1 MKNFINLQLAWFF
14 LIGGLLNIN
23 MTNSITTKK
32 LLIIA
37 FAITFLSFQS
47 CKNDNIE
54 KIQVLTASDNL
65 PLETGTNIILNYT
78 DSGLVK
84 AKVFA
89 PMLERFDN
97 EKSNQSIMKKGITAY
112 FYNNNKKI
120 TSYIKSKYA
129 IRNDRLRTMTVKND
143 VIVVNI
149 KGDTLRTES
158 LVWDE
163 KTNKINTNDNVK
175 ITTPDEIIYGEGLE
189 SNTEFSQYKIY
200 KITGILSIKK

>member
-1 MKNFINLQLAWFF
+1 MTNFIFKKNI
-14 LIGGLLNIN
+14 LIAVF
-23 MTNSITTKK
+23 T
-32 LLIIA
+32 LI
-37 FAITFLSFQS
+37 FVLFQS

-65 PLETGTNIILNYT
+65 PLEVGTNIILNYT
-78 DSGLVK
+78 DSGFVK

-89 PMLERFDN
+89 PMLERYDN
-97 EKSNQSIMKKGITAY
+97 EKSNQSIMKKGITVY
-112 FYNNNKKI
+112 FYNKDKKI

-129 IRNDRLRTMTVKND
+129 VRDDRNRTMTVKNE

-163 KTNKINTNDNVK
+163 KTNKINTKDNVK

-200 KITGILSIKK
+200 KITGILNIKK

>member
-1 MKNFINLQLAWFF
+1 
-14 LIGGLLNIN
+14 
-23 MTNSITTKK
+23 MTNSIIKK
-32 LLIIA
+32 NIFIVA
-37 FAITFLSFQS
+37 FAMALLLFQS

-65 PLETGTNIILNYT
+65 PIETGTNIILNYT

-97 EKSNQSIMKKGITAY
+97 EKRNQSIMKKGITAY
-112 FYNNNKKI
+112 FYNSNKKI

-129 IRNDRLRTMTVKND
+129 VRNDRLRTMTVKND

-200 KITGILSIKK
+200 KITGILTIKK

>member
-1 MKNFINLQLAWFF
+1 MAWFF
-14 LIGGLLNIN
+14 LISGLLSIN
-23 MTNSITTKK
+23 MTNSTFKK
-32 LLIIA
+32 TILIAVFIA
-37 FAITFLSFQS
+37 EIILFQS

-65 PLETGTNIILNYT
+65 PLEVGTNIILNYT
-78 DSGLVK
+78 DSGFVK

-89 PMLERFDN
+89 PILERYDN

-112 FYNNNKKI
+112 FYNKDKKI

-129 IRNDRLRTMTVKND
+129 IRNDRLRTMTVKNE

-163 KTNKINTNDNVK
+163 KTNKINTSDNVK
-175 ITTPDEIIYGEGLE
+175 ISTPDEIIYGEGLE
-189 SNTEFSQYKIY
+189 SNTAFSEYKIF

>member
-1 MKNFINLQLAWFF
+1 MAWFF
-14 LIGGLLNIN
+14 LIGGLLSIN
-23 MTNSITTKK
+23 MTNSTFKK
-32 LLIIA
+32 TILIAVFIA
-37 FAITFLSFQS
+37 KIVLFQS

-65 PLETGTNIILNYT
+65 PLEVGTNIILNYT
-78 DSGLVK
+78 DSGFVK

-89 PMLERFDN
+89 PMLERYDN

-112 FYNNNKKI
+112 FYNKDKKI

-129 IRNDRLRTMTVKND
+129 IRNDRLRTMTVKNE

-163 KTNKINTNDNVK
+163 KTNKINTTDNVK

-189 SNTEFSQYKIY
+189 SNTAFSEYKIY

>member
-1 MKNFINLQLAWFF
+1 
-14 LIGGLLNIN
+14 
-23 MTNSITTKK
+23 MTNSTFKKNISIAVFIT
-32 LLIIA
+32 LIV
-37 FAITFLSFQS
+37 LFQC

-65 PLETGTNIILNYT
+65 PLEVGTNIILNYT

-89 PMLERFDN
+89 PMLERYDN
-97 EKSNQSIMKKGITAY
+97 EKSNQSIMKKGIIAY
-112 FYNNNKKI
+112 FYDKDKKI

-129 IRNDRLRTMTVKND
+129 IRNDRLRTMTVKNE

-163 KTNKINTNDNVK
+163 KTNKINTTDNVK

>member
-1 MKNFINLQLAWFF
+1 MTNFIFKKIKFAAIFTT
-14 LIGGLLNIN
+14 LIV
-23 MTNSITTKK
+23 
-32 LLIIA
+32 LI
-37 FAITFLSFQS
+37 QS

-65 PLETGTNIILNYT
+65 PLEIGTNVLLNYT
-78 DSGLVK
+78 DSGFVK

-89 PMLERFDN
+89 PILERYDN
-97 EKSNQSIMKKGITAY
+97 EKSNQSVMRNGITAY
-112 FYNNNKKI
+112 FYNKDKKI
-120 TSYIKSKYA
+120 NCYIKSKYA
-129 IRNDRLRTMTVKND
+129 IRNDRLKTMTVKNE

-158 LVWDE
+158 LIWDE
-163 KTNKINTNDNVK
+163 KTNKINTIDNVK
-175 ITTPDEIIYGEGLE
+175 ITTPNEIIYGEGLE

>member
-1 MKNFINLQLAWFF
+1 LAWFF
-14 LIGGLLNIN
+14 LIGGLLSIN
-23 MTNSITTKK
+23 MTNSTFQKTILTAVFTVVII
-32 LLIIA
+32 LL
-37 FAITFLSFQS
+37 QS

-65 PLETGTNIILNYT
+65 PLEVGTNIILNYT

-89 PMLERFDN
+89 PMLERYDN
-97 EKSNQSIMKKGITAY
+97 EKSNQSIMKKGITVY
-112 FYNNNKKI
+112 FYNKDKKI

-129 IRNDRLRTMTVKND
+129 VRDDRQRTMTVKNE

-163 KTNKINTNDNVK
+163 KTNKINTTNNVK
-175 ITTPDEIIYGEGLE
+175 INTPDEIIYGEGLE
-189 SNTEFSQYKIY
+189 SNTEFSQYKIF

>member
-1 MKNFINLQLAWFF
+1 MAWFF
-14 LIGGLLNIN
+14 LISGLLSIN
-23 MTNSITTKK
+23 MTNSTFKK
-32 LLIIA
+32 TILIAVFIA
-37 FAITFLSFQS
+37 EIILFQS

-65 PLETGTNIILNYT
+65 PLEVGTNIILNYT
-78 DSGLVK
+78 DSGFVK

-89 PMLERFDN
+89 PILERYDN

-112 FYNNNKKI
+112 FYNKDKKI

-129 IRNDRLRTMTVKND
+129 IRNDRLRTITVKNE

-163 KTNKINTNDNVK
+163 KTNKINTSDNVK
-175 ITTPDEIIYGEGLE
+175 ISTPDEIIYGEGLE
-189 SNTEFSQYKIY
+189 SNTAFSEYKIY
-200 KITGILSIKK
+200 KITGILIIKK

>member
-1 MKNFINLQLAWFF
+1 MTNFIFKKNI
-14 LIGGLLNIN
+14 LIAVF
-23 MTNSITTKK
+23 T
-32 LLIIA
+32 LI
-37 FAITFLSFQS
+37 FVLFQS

-65 PLETGTNIILNYT
+65 PLEVGTNIILNYT
-78 DSGLVK
+78 DSGFVK

-89 PMLERFDN
+89 PMLERYDN
-97 EKSNQSIMKKGITAY
+97 EKSNQSIMKKGITVY
-112 FYNNNKKI
+112 FYNKDKKI

-129 IRNDRLRTMTVKND
+129 VRDDRNRTMTVKNE

-200 KITGILSIKK
+200 KITGILNIKK

>member
-1 MKNFINLQLAWFF
+1 MAWFF
-14 LIGGLLNIN
+14 LISGLLSIN
-23 MTNSITTKK
+23 MTNSTFKK
-32 LLIIA
+32 TILIAVFIA
-37 FAITFLSFQS
+37 EIILFQS

-65 PLETGTNIILNYT
+65 PLEVGTNIILNYT
-78 DSGLVK
+78 DSGFVK

-89 PMLERFDN
+89 PMLERYDN

-112 FYNNNKKI
+112 FYNKDKKI

-129 IRNDRLRTMTVKND
+129 IRNDRLRTMTVKNE

-163 KTNKINTNDNVK
+163 KTNKINTSDNVK
-175 ITTPDEIIYGEGLE
+175 ISTPDEIIYGEGLE
-189 SNTEFSQYKIY
+189 SNTAFSEYKIF

>member
-1 MKNFINLQLAWFF
+1 
-14 LIGGLLNIN
+14 
-23 MTNSITTKK
+23 MTNSIFKK
-32 LLIIA
+32 TILI
-37 FAITFLSFQS
+37 AIFTSVIVLFQS

-65 PLETGTNIILNYT
+65 PLEVGTNIILNYT

-89 PMLERFDN
+89 PMLERYDN

-112 FYNNNKKI
+112 FYNKDKKI

-129 IRNDRLRTMTVKND
+129 IRNDRLRTMTVKNE

-163 KTNKINTNDNVK
+163 KTNKINTSDNVK
-175 ITTPDEIIYGEGLE
+175 ISTPDEIIYGEGLE
-189 SNTEFSQYKIY
+189 SNTAFSEYKIF

>member
-1 MKNFINLQLAWFF
+1 MAWFF
-14 LIGGLLNIN
+14 LIGGLLSIN
-23 MTNSITTKK
+23 MTNSTFQKTILTAVFTVVII
-32 LLIIA
+32 LL
-37 FAITFLSFQS
+37 QS

-65 PLETGTNIILNYT
+65 PLEVGTNIILNYT

-89 PMLERFDN
+89 PMLERYDN
-97 EKSNQSIMKKGITAY
+97 EKSNQSIMKKGITVY
-112 FYNNNKKI
+112 FYNKDKKI

-129 IRNDRLRTMTVKND
+129 VRDDRQRTMTVKNE

-163 KTNKINTNDNVK
+163 KTNKINTTNNVK
-175 ITTPDEIIYGEGLE
+175 INTPDEIIYGEGLE
-189 SNTEFSQYKIY
+189 SNTEFSQYKIF

>member
-1 MKNFINLQLAWFF
+1 MAWFF
-14 LIGGLLNIN
+14 LISGLLSIN
-23 MTNSITTKK
+23 MTNSTFKK
-32 LLIIA
+32 TILIAVFIA
-37 FAITFLSFQS
+37 EIILFQS

-65 PLETGTNIILNYT
+65 PLEVGTNIILNYT
-78 DSGLVK
+78 DSGFVK

-89 PMLERFDN
+89 PILERYDN

-112 FYNNNKKI
+112 FYNKDKKI

-129 IRNDRLRTMTVKND
+129 IRNDRLRTMTVKNE

-163 KTNKINTNDNVK
+163 KTNKINTSDNVK

-189 SNTEFSQYKIY
+189 SNTAFSEYKIF

>member
-1 MKNFINLQLAWFF
+1 
-14 LIGGLLNIN
+14 
-23 MTNSITTKK
+23 MTNSIFKK
-32 LLIIA
+32 TISTVIFTSVFVLL
-37 FAITFLSFQS
+37 QS

-65 PLETGTNIILNYT
+65 PLEIGTNIILNYT

-89 PMLERFDN
+89 PMLERYDS

-112 FYNNNKKI
+112 FYNKDKKI

-129 IRNDRLRTMTVKND
+129 IRNDRLRTMTVKNE

-158 LVWDE
+158 LIWDE

-175 ITTPDEIIYGEGLE
+175 ITTPNEIIYGEGLE
-189 SNTEFSQYKIY
+189 SNTEFSQYKIF

>member
-1 MKNFINLQLAWFF
+1 LAWFF
-14 LIGGLLNIN
+14 LIGGLLSIN
-23 MTNSITTKK
+23 MTNSSFQKTILTAVFTAVIT
-32 LLIIA
+32 LL
-37 FAITFLSFQS
+37 QS

-65 PLETGTNIILNYT
+65 PLEVGTNIILNYT

-89 PMLERFDN
+89 PMLERYDN

-112 FYNNNKKI
+112 FYNKDKKI

-129 IRNDRLRTMTVKND
+129 IRNDRLRTMTVKNE

-163 KTNKINTNDNVK
+163 KTNKINTTDNVK

-189 SNTEFSQYKIY
+189 SNTAFSEYKIY

>member
-1 MKNFINLQLAWFF
+1 MAWFF
-14 LIGGLLNIN
+14 LIGGLLSIN
-23 MTNSITTKK
+23 MTNS
-32 LLIIA
+32 
-37 FAITFLSFQS
+37 SFQKTIS
-47 CKNDNIE
+47 IAIFIAVIVLFQCCKNDNIE

-65 PLETGTNIILNYT
+65 PLEVGTNIILNYT

-89 PMLERFDN
+89 PMLERYDN

-112 FYNNNKKI
+112 FYNKDKKI

-129 IRNDRLRTMTVKND
+129 IRNDRLRTMTVKNE

-163 KTNKINTNDNVK
+163 KTNKINTTDNVK

-189 SNTEFSQYKIY
+189 SNTAFSEYKIY

>member
-1 MKNFINLQLAWFF
+1 
-14 LIGGLLNIN
+14 
-23 MTNSITTKK
+23 MTNHLQKT
-32 LLIIA
+32 LVFIA
-37 FAITFLSFQS
+37 FAMAFTLVQS
-47 CKNDNIE
+47 CKNDNID
-54 KIQVLTASDNL
+54 KILVLTAADNL

-89 PMLERFDN
+89 PTLERYDN

-129 IRNDRLRTMTVKND
+129 IRDERLRSMTVKHD

-163 KTNKINTNDNVK
+163 KTNKINTTDNVK
-175 ITTPDEIIYGEGLE
+175 ITTPDEIIYGKGLE
-189 SNTEFSQYKIY
+189 SNTEFSEYKIY
-200 KITGILSIKK
+200 KITGILSVKK

>member
-1 MKNFINLQLAWFF
+1 
-14 LIGGLLNIN
+14 
-23 MTNSITTKK
+23 MTNSTFQKTILTAVFTAVII
-32 LLIIA
+32 LL
-37 FAITFLSFQS
+37 QS

-65 PLETGTNIILNYT
+65 PLEVGTNIILNYT
-78 DSGLVK
+78 DSGFVK

-89 PMLERFDN
+89 PMLERYDN

-112 FYNNNKKI
+112 FYNKDKKI

-129 IRNDRLRTMTVKND
+129 VRDDRQRTMTVKNE

-189 SNTEFSQYKIY
+189 SNTEFSQYKIF

>member
-1 MKNFINLQLAWFF
+1 MAWFF
-14 LIGGLLNIN
+14 LIGGLLSIN
-23 MTNSITTKK
+23 MTNSSFQKTILTAVFTAVII
-32 LLIIA
+32 LL
-37 FAITFLSFQS
+37 QS

-65 PLETGTNIILNYT
+65 PLEVGTNIILNYT

-89 PMLERFDN
+89 PMLERYDN

-112 FYNNNKKI
+112 FYNKDKKI

-129 IRNDRLRTMTVKND
+129 IRNDRLRTMTVKNE

-163 KTNKINTNDNVK
+163 KTNKINTTDNVK

-189 SNTEFSQYKIY
+189 SNTAFSEYKIY